1 MRTLL
6 LGACG
11 WGALGL
17 GAGLKLPQVV
27 AVLRARSVRG
37 LSLPGLLLELAGFL
51 VCLRYQSYYE
61 YPPLTYLE
69 YPVLIAQDVVLLLCV
84 FHFNGNVKRAAPYVI
99 CFVAAWFLL
108 TLHKWIIDLAM
119 NLCTVL
125 SAASK
130 FAQLQLLWATGD
142 SGSVSALTWGL
153 AACTSAVLTRFAVML
168 ALNMWITATVLRCR
182 EGADKAE

>member
-119 NLCTVL
+119 RGQQVR
-125 SAASK
+125 SAPAPVGHWRLGIRERSD
-130 FAQLQLLWATGD
+130 LGP
-142 SGSVSALTWGL
+142 GGL
-153 AACTSAVLTRFAVML
+153 HQRGKNSYDFTDHR
-168 ALNMWITATVLRCR
+168 
-182 EGADKAE
+182 